1 MTRCLAVFHEGR
13 RLPDGSA
20 PFGGN
25 SLQHGTAVF
34 EGIRGYSGVAGPAL
48 FRLDD
53 HLARLLSS
61 ARLLG
66 IDHPYDLA
74 ELRSHVLTAAA
85 SHQGDV
91 YVRPV
96 LLTLDTVLGVDL
108 RALPFTLVTGLWPA
122 PGRDVRP
129 TGAARLTVSPWRRPS
144 ATSFPVR
151 AKATGAYA
159 NSALAR
165 TAAVRAGF
173 DDAVQLDPD
182 SGRVAEATVA
192 NVFVVRDGRI
202 RTPWLADSVLAGITR
217 ASVLDLAGG
226 LGLPAEEGPVTVE
239 DLRAADEVFLTGT
252 AAEIVPVGAVDDVV
266 YGARPVC
273 EALVEAFRR
282 AVTGATDHGWLTPVR
297 AGAAA

>member
-1 MTRCLAVFHEGR
+1 MTRSIATFHEGR
-13 RLPDGSA
+13 RLPEGSV

-34 EGIRGYSGVAGPAL
+34 EGIRGYAGVDGPAL

-53 HLARLLSS
+53 HLVRLLGS

-66 IDHPYDLA
+66 IEHPYDLA
-74 ELRSHVLTAAA
+74 DLRSHVLTAAA
-85 SHQGDV
+85 AGAGDV

-96 LLTLDTVLGVDL
+96 LLTVDTVLGVDL
-108 RALPFTLVTGLWPA
+108 RALSFTLMTELWPA

-144 ATSFPVR
+144 AASFPVR
-151 AKATGAYA
+151 AKATGGYA

-202 RTPWLADSVLAGITR
+202 RTPWLVDSVLAGITR
-217 ASVLDLAGG
+217 ASVLALAGG
-226 LGLPAEEGPVTVE
+226 LGLAAEEGPVTVD

-252 AAEIVPVGAVDDVV
+252 ASEIVPVGVVDDVV

-273 EALVEAFRR
+273 EALADAFRR
-282 AVTGATDHGWLTPVR
+282 AVTGAVDHGWLTPVR
-297 AGAAA
+297 AGASA

>member
-1 MTRCLAVFHEGR
+1 MTRSIATFHEGR
-13 RLPDGSA
+13 RLPEGSV

-34 EGIRGYSGVAGPAL
+34 EGVRGYAGVGGPAL

-53 HLARLLSS
+53 HLARLLDS

-66 IDHPYDLA
+66 VEHPYDLA
-74 ELRSHVLTAAA
+74 ELRAHVLTAAA
-85 SHQGDV
+85 AVSGDV

-96 LLTLDTVLGVDL
+96 LLTIDTVLGIDL
-108 RALPFTLVTGLWPA
+108 RALPFTLMTELWPA

-129 TGAARLTVSPWRRPS
+129 TGAARLTVSKWRRPS
-144 ATSFPVR
+144 VASFPVR
-151 AKATGAYA
+151 AKATGSYA

-173 DDAVQLDPD
+173 DDAVQLDPE

-202 RTPWLADSVLAGITR
+202 RTPWLVDSVLAGITR

-226 LGLPAEEGPVTVE
+226 LGVPADEGPVTVD
-239 DLRAADEVFLTGT
+239 DLRGADEVFLTGT
-252 AAEIVPVGAVDDVV
+252 ASEIVPVGAVDDVV
-266 YGARPVC
+266 YGPRPVC
-273 EALVEAFRR
+273 EALTEAFRR
-282 AVTGATDHGWLTPVR
+282 AVTGTTDHGWLTPVR
-297 AGAAA
+297 AGVVA